1 MHVCVQEREG
11 KRERYG
17 PRVMTGG
24 VGGWPQ
30 RHMAF
35 VKKSE
40 RDGNLQKSAGGL
52 RGRSVRE

>member
-1 MHVCVQEREG
+1 
-11 KRERYG
+11 
-17 PRVMTGG
+17 MTEG

-52 RGRSVRE
+52 RGKSVRE